1 MRTTRYYPP
10 NLATPNIPHTE
21 GIKYIGSK
29 LRILPYIHHIAEQLR
44 LKTVFDGFAG
54 TTRVS
59 QLFAKSGYHV
69 SCNDSAVWSEIFARC
84 YLLADKSYREYE
96 KLIEHLNSV
105 EPEDGWFTENYGG
118 RENHG
123 VAVQPDGLKKPWQM
137 HNTRKLDGIRN
148 EIDYLKLDS
157 VDKSVALTSLILA
170 LDKVDSSIGHYSSYL
185 KNWSQRSYNEI
196 VLEVPKMVVSEKIH
210 KVFRENTLDLASN
223 ISADLAY
230 YDPPYGSNNE
240 KMPPSRV
247 RYQAYYHIWKT
258 ICLNDKPELFGKA
271 KRRKDSSDAFASEF
285 EEFRKDTQ
293 GNYVAVESIRQLI
306 ERTDCGWILLSYS
319 SGGRATLDNLIEILK
334 DNGKLR
340 KTIEIDL
347 AKNVMSTMKWTM
359 KYAGNARSKETEYLF
374 LLQK

>member
-1 MRTTRYYPP
+1 MRTHRYPSP
-10 NLATPNIPHTE
+10 EFSEANIPHTE

-29 LRILPYIHHIAEQLR
+29 LRILPYIHHIANSLNI
-44 LKTVFDGFAG
+44 KSVFDGFAG

-69 SCNDSAVWSEIFARC
+69 SCNDSAVWSEIFAKC
-84 YLLADKSYREYE
+84 YLLADKSYRKYE

-118 RENHG
+118 RENNG
-123 VAVQPDGLKKPWQM
+123 VAVQTDGLKKPWQI

-148 EIDYLKLDS
+148 EIDYMELDS
-157 VDKSVALTSLILA
+157 VDKAVALTSLILA

-185 KNWSQRSYNEI
+185 KNWSPRSYNEM
-196 VLEVPKMVVSEKIH
+196 VLEVPRIVDSEKTH
-210 KVFRENTLDLASN
+210 KVFRANTLDLASS
-223 ISADLAY
+223 ISSDLAY

-271 KRRKDSSDAFASEF
+271 KRREDSSDVFASEF

-293 GNYVAVESIRQLI
+293 GNYVAVESIRKLV
-306 ERTDCGWILLSYS
+306 ERTNCEWILLSYS
-319 SGGRATLDNLIEILK
+319 SGGRATLDNLVEILN

-340 KTIEIDL
+340 QIVEIDL
-347 AKNVMSTMKWTM
+347 AKNVMSAMKWTM
-359 KYAGNARSKETEYLF
+359 KYAGNAMLKETEYLF